1 MEMFDGFISAI
12 AGEFKIRFHKDEDG
26 NYTTNIEF
34 EDGRSQKIFIAIS
47 KDESGDGIIKYYSII
62 GKLKRDLSELYKF
75 LLQQNV
81 TLDYGSIALLN
92 DMLIIRGSI
101 LLDECNPHQ
110 FIKSLVYIAAKAD
123 EFEELFAKNNV
134 Y

>member
-34 EDGRSQKIFIAIS
+34 EDGRSQEMFITLS
-47 KDESGDGIIKYYSII
+47 KDESGDGIIKYYSVI
-62 GKLKRDLSELYKF
+62 GKLKRDLSELFKF

-81 TLDYGSIALLN
+81 MLDYGSIALLN
-92 DMLIIRGSI
+92 DTLVIKSSI

-110 FIKSLVYIAAKAD
+110 FVKSLVYIAAKAD
-123 EFEELFAKNNV
+123 EFEELFSKNNV

>member
-34 EDGRSQKIFIAIS
+34 EDGRSQEMFITLS
-47 KDESGDGIIKYYSII
+47 EDESGDGIIKYYSVI

-81 TLDYGSIALLN
+81 MLDYGSIALLN
-92 DMLIIRGSI
+92 DALVIRSSI

-110 FIKSLVYIAAKAD
+110 FMKSLVYIAAKAD
-123 EFEELFAKNNV
+123 EFEEMFSKNNV

>member
-34 EDGRSQKIFIAIS
+34 EDSRSQEMFITLS
-47 KDESGDGIIKYYSII
+47 KDESGDSIIKYYSII

-81 TLDYGSIALLN
+81 MLDYG
-92 DMLIIRGSI
+92 
-101 LLDECNPHQ
+101 
-110 FIKSLVYIAAKAD
+110 
-123 EFEELFAKNNV
+123 
-134 Y
+134 

>member
-34 EDGRSQKIFIAIS
+34 EDGRSQGMFITLS

-92 DMLIIRGSI
+92 DTLIIRSSI

-110 FIKSLVYIAAKAD
+110 FMKSLVYIAAKAD

>member
-34 EDGRSQKIFIAIS
+34 EDSRSQEMFITLS
-47 KDESGDGIIKYYSII
+47 KDESGDSIIKYYSII

-81 TLDYGSIALLN
+81 MLDYGSIALLN
-92 DMLIIRGSI
+92 DTLVIKSSI
-101 LLDECNPHQ
+101 LLDECNPHE
-110 FIKSLVYIAAKAD
+110 FMKSLIYIAAKAD
-123 EFEELFAKNNV
+123 EFEEMFTKNNV

>member
-34 EDGRSQKIFIAIS
+34 EDGRSQEMFITLS
-47 KDESGDGIIKYYSII
+47 EDESGDRIIKYYSII

-81 TLDYGSIALLN
+81 VLDYGSIALLN
-92 DMLIIRGSI
+92 DALVIRSSI
-101 LLDECNPHQ
+101 LLDECNPRQ
-110 FIKSLVYIAAKAD
+110 FMKTLIYIAAKAD
-123 EFEELFAKNNV
+123 EFEELFAKSNV

>member
-34 EDGRSQKIFIAIS
+34 EDGRSQKIFVTIS

-81 TLDYGSIALLN
+81 TLDYGSIGLLN
-92 DMLIIRGSI
+92 DTLIIRSSI

-110 FIKSLVYIAAKAD
+110 FMKALIYIAAKAD
-123 EFEELFAKNNV
+123 EFEELFSKNNV

>member
-26 NYTTNIEF
+26 NYTANIEF
-34 EDGRSQKIFIAIS
+34 ENGRSQEMFITLS
-47 KDESGDGIIKYYSII
+47 EDESGDRIIKYYSII

-92 DMLIIRGSI
+92 DALVIRSSI

-110 FIKSLVYIAAKAD
+110 FMKTLVYIAAKAD
-123 EFEELFAKNNV
+123 EFEELFAKSNI